1 MTRLLRRLAHYAVYA
16 VAVVLIA
23 VSALALVLRVW
34 LLPDIDR
41 YRPRLESLLQEA
53 TGQPVRI
60 GVIRA
65 DWRGLNPHLQM
76 ENLRLGAERAGAE
89 PTLEL
94 PRVDAVVSWSSL
106 LLGEF
111 RLSELVLSR
120 PRVEISRDRERVI
133 RVAGIPV
140 NTGGE
145 AGPFPDWLLA
155 QRLVVVRDGRLTWRD
170 ALLDAPPL
178 ELRQLKAVLHNRFGR
193 HRLGLTGLPP
203 DAAGRR
209 VDLRADIKGDS
220 VRRPEDFRGRVYLS
234 LEQASAEALRTWAP
248 WAQESVREGRGS
260 LRLWLDF
267 AGRQATGL
275 LGDVRLNGVRL
286 SLTEDTPDMEF
297 SHLHGRLGWRKAQT
311 GHDIFIERLDFASP
325 AGLGGEPASAR
336 MHLVPDADGKPRQI
350 TVSASDL
357 QLETLTAL
365 SGAVPLPRAAHDLI
379 GRLKP
384 RGFINNLRV
393 DWRRPERRQGPAEFA
408 IGQLTAQA
416 GFQDVGLEQT
426 EHLPGLSGL
435 TGDARIDARG
445 GQLNLRARH
454 LGLHYDPV
462 FRNPLSFDV
471 LDADLSWQK
480 TPQGGHLIRID
491 GVRAANS
498 DLDATAQAGI
508 TLLPKQSPLLDI
520 RVQLQRGEGNR
531 VWHYLPHQIADDA
544 FRWLKRSILSGQAR
558 DGSLVLRG
566 PADRFPYDRGG
577 GEFRVEL
584 GLHDAVLAYAPGWPE
599 FHHIQGRLLFHDK
612 AMEII
617 ADSAQV
623 PGGIRLTGVK
633 GVVPDLHHTDDEML
647 HIGGRADAPAD
658 AFLRFIAQ
666 SPVYDYTDRFT
677 EHMRARGDA
686 RLELN
691 LDLPLRNVDD
701 TQVRGRLQLLDTLL
715 DPGEGMPVLEHL
727 RGELQFTQHD
737 LKARG
742 VAASV
747 LGQPA
752 SLDLESLPGGR
763 VRAALIGR
771 MPAQGLATWLPA
783 WALNHLQ
790 GTAAYRAEVDVKQH
804 RAELRLASDLAG
816 MAIRLPAPLGKP
828 ADSQVPMLLV
838 KTPDEEG
845 GDIFY
850 ARYGQSLT
858 ARAKP
863 GGQGRA
869 ARVGISI
876 GRGEAAM
883 PAQPGLTLK
892 AVLKRFDLEEW
903 QALVPAADGDGAL
916 SVHEINLTANELV
929 AAERIIHDGNVIARP
944 RADGWHLQIAS
955 REVQGDA
962 SVSGPAG
969 APRVTAKFRRLQIPE
984 PAGKPAAP
992 DQGTA
997 RRKLF
1002 SGNIEAD
1009 SFAYRDKELG
1019 NLKLGLEAA
1028 PHGWR
1033 VTRLDIQNP
1042 DGRLS
1047 GAGLLADHARRPS
1060 EFRLQADSPSL
1071 SALLA
1076 RLGYPG
1082 YLKRGKTHAE
1092 GRIGWM
1098 GGLEDFSLADL
1109 SGSLSLDVR
1118 DGQFMKADPGVGR
1131 LLGIVS
1137 LQSLPRRISLDFRDV
1152 FSEGFAFDEIS
1163 GPLHIDRGVA
1173 YLAGLKM
1180 SGPAAQVEM
1189 KGKIDLAR
1197 ENQDLRIKVQP
1208 RLEDTLAAG
1217 ALLIN
1222 PAVGVGAL
1230 VASKVLKDPISKAIT
1245 FEYLVTGG
1253 WDDPQVTKLKRQTVT
1268 NTEQP

>member
-1 MTRLLRRLAHYAVYA
+1 MTRLLRRLVHYAVWA
-16 VAVVLIA
+16 LALLLIA
-23 VSALALVLRVW
+23 VSGLALALRIW

-41 YRPRLESLLQEA
+41 YRPRLETVLSEA
-53 TGQPVRI
+53 TGQPARI

-65 DWRGLNPHLQM
+65 DWRGLNPHLQL
-76 ENLRLGAERAGAE
+76 EHLRLGAAGAP

-94 PRVDAVVSWSSL
+94 PQVDAVVSWSSL

-133 RVAGIPV
+133 RVAGVPV

-155 QRLVVVRDGRLTWRD
+155 QRLIVVRDGRLTWRD
-170 ALLDAPPL
+170 ALLEAPPL
-178 ELRQLKAVLHNRFGR
+178 DLRQLKLVLHNRFGR

-209 VDLRADIKGDS
+209 VDLRADFRGAS
-220 VRRPEDFRGRVYLS
+220 VRRLEDFRGQIYLF
-234 LEQASAEALRTWAP
+234 LEQASADALRTWAP
-248 WAQESVREGRGS
+248 WAQESLRSGRGS

-267 AGRQATGL
+267 AQRQATGL

-286 SLTEDTPDMEF
+286 SLTDEAPDMEF
-297 SHLHGRLGWRKAQT
+297 SHLRGRLGWRKAQT

-325 AGLGGEPASAR
+325 VGLGGEPASAR
-336 MHLVPDADGKPRQI
+336 VHLVPGADGKPRQV

-365 SGAVPLPRAAHDLI
+365 SGAVPLPRTAHDLI

-384 RGFINNLRV
+384 RGFINTLRV
-393 DWRRPERRQGPAEFA
+393 DWRRPERAAGQAVSA
-408 IGQLTAQA
+408 LGQLTAQA
-416 GFQDVGLEQT
+416 SFQDVGLEQT

-435 TGDARIDARG
+435 TGDARMDAKG
-445 GQLNLRARH
+445 GQLNLRARN

-462 FRNPLSFDV
+462 FRNPLNFDV
-471 LDADLSWQK
+471 LDADLTWQQ
-480 TPQGGHLIRID
+480 TLQGGHQIRID
-491 GVRAANS
+491 GVRVANS
-498 DLDATAQAGI
+498 DLEATAQVGV
-508 TLLPKQSPLLDI
+508 TLRPKQPPLLDV
-520 RVQLQRGEGNR
+520 RAQLQRGEGNR
-531 VWHYLPHQIADDA
+531 VWLYLPHQVSEDA
-544 FRWLKRSILSGQAR
+544 YHWLKRSILSGQAR

-584 GLHDAVLAYAPGWPE
+584 ALHDVVLAYAPGWPE
-599 FHHIQGRLLFHDK
+599 IHRIDGRLVFHDK
-612 AMEII
+612 AMEVI
-617 ADSAQV
+617 ADTAQV
-623 PGGIRLTGVK
+623 PGGIRLSGIHGVI
-633 GVVPDLHHTDDEML
+633 PDLHHTNEEIMD
-647 HIGGRADAPAD
+647 IRGRADAPAD
-658 AFLRFIAQ
+658 AFLRFIAR

-686 RLELN
+686 RLDLN
-691 LDLPLRNVDD
+691 LDLPLRQVED
-701 TQVRGRLQLLDTLL
+701 TQVRGRIQLLDALL
-715 DPGEGMPVLEHL
+715 EPGEGIPVLEHL
-727 RGELQFTQHD
+727 TGDLHFTHKD
-737 LKARG
+737 LKARD
-742 VAASV
+742 VTASV

-752 SLDLESLPGGR
+752 KLDLETLPGGR
-763 VRAALIGR
+763 VRAALNGR
-771 MPAQGLATWLPA
+771 MPAQGLSAWLPR
-783 WALNHLQ
+783 WSLGYLQ
-790 GTAAYRAEVDVKQH
+790 GAAAYRAELDVKQH

-838 KTPDEEG
+838 KTLDEEG
-845 GDIFY
+845 QDILY
-850 ARYGQSLT
+850 ARYGQVLT

-863 GGQGRA
+863 GGEGRE

-876 GRGEAAM
+876 GRGEATM
-883 PAQPGLTLK
+883 PAQPGLSLK
-892 AVLKRFDLEEW
+892 AVLKRFDLAEW
-903 QALVPAADGDGAL
+903 QALLPAAPAGGERPLA
-916 SVHEINLTANELV
+916 VQEVNLTANELV
-929 AAERIIHDGNVIARP
+929 VAERIIHDGNVVARP
-944 RADGWHLQIAS
+944 RADGWHLRIAS
-955 REVQGDA
+955 REVQGEA
-962 SVSGPAG
+962 SLSVSGEDR
-969 APRVTAKFRRLQIPE
+969 RVTGKFRRLQIPE
-984 PAGKPAAP
+984 PAGKPAPAAP
-992 DQGTA
+992 AAD
-997 RRKLF
+997 RRRLF

-1009 SFAYRDKELG
+1009 SFAYQDKELG
-1019 NLKLGLEAA
+1019 SLKLGLEAA

-1042 DGRLS
+1042 DGHLS

-1082 YLKRGKTHAE
+1082 YLKRGKTRAE
-1092 GRIGWM
+1092 GRVAWM
-1098 GGLEDFSLADL
+1098 GGLEDFALADL
-1109 SGSLSLDVR
+1109 SGNLSLEVR

-1137 LQSLPRRISLDFRDV
+1137 LQSLPRRITLDFRDV

-1180 SGPAAQVEM
+1180 NGPAAQVEM
-1189 KGKIDLAR
+1189 KGKIDLNR
-1197 ENQDLRIKVQP
+1197 ENQDLRVKVQP
-1208 RLEDTLAAG
+1208 RLEETLAAG

-1230 VASKVLKDPISKAIT
+1230 VASKVLRDPISKAVS

-1253 WDDPQVTKLKRQTVT
+1253 WDDPRVTKIKRQPAG
-1268 NTEQP
+1268 NAEPP